1 MPTNSQPI
9 TEVNSLTKSFMTSFY
24 YAQTII
30 VILLISAMQKEDE
43 NQTKK
48 PADLTLLDQLAI
60 QVNLDK
66 KIISNGEIDLGEN
79 MQLSNEMIDKI
90 TYFCVQKSLNLKELT
105 VWGKREDIGHFFN
118 NLNRLRQTLMKVI
131 ALTSG
136 KEDLSQ
142 QAERFKIPVQKFLT
156 LYILALEEVE
166 KHKDTLDPVLQIPVV
181 TEPDLEGYKLVL
193 EDDIMQDIFSTNHL
207 ILELLKKD
215 PETHFKI
222 KEILED
228 Y

>member
-66 KIISNGEIDLGEN
+66 KIISNEEIDLGEN
-79 MQLSNEMIDKI
+79 TQLSNEMIDKI
-90 TYFCVQKSLNLKELT
+90 THFCAQESLNLKEST
-105 VWGKREDIGHFFN
+105 VWGKREDISHFFN

-166 KHKDTLDPVLQIPVV
+166 KHKDTLDPVLQIPVA

-207 ILELLKKD
+207 ILDLLKKD